1 MIYSSVSMAGR
12 FSSMNL
18 NFCTSDFHPIVPVKD
33 WNETHWP
40 IGTSLKLAVSF
51 MLENFRCLQPFN
63 LHHLFVIEK
72 CWTSAEGC
80 GSKDNGWVLPPLLP
94 CRTLV
99 RAPHQ
104 NWCLK
109 RLWVKCYIIMLN
121 ILYTYNDF
129 FSGAS
134 INYQRKVS
142 KAFGP
147 RQEARLAG
155 LWKSF
160 FELSGDNNSVK
171 QLEANSQKQWI
182 SHHAKGL
189 QLKHSRH
196 LNFQETTT
204 GFSNEISVE
213 LTWLNSLIRWWKVIY
228 RSMAS
233 GKQVLSACV
242 IVHRSSSRSS
252 VFSASV
258 WHTADAWKRLQK
270 PQKLLQ
276 CTFVSTQWN
285 EAVNEERWIKRRSW
299 PILLSFA
306 SPEKYSNV

>member
-1 MIYSSVSMAGR
+1 MS
-12 FSSMNL
+12 
-18 NFCTSDFHPIVPVKD
+18 K
-33 WNETHWP
+33 
-40 IGTSLKLAVSF
+40 
-51 MLENFRCLQPFN
+51 ML
-63 LHHLFVIEK
+63 
-72 CWTSAEGC
+72 
-80 GSKDNGWVLPPLLP
+80 
-94 CRTLV
+94 
-99 RAPHQ
+99 
-104 NWCLK
+104 
-109 RLWVKCYIIMLN
+109 YIMLN
-121 ILYTYNDF
+121 ILYIHNDF

-213 LTWLNSLIRWWKVIY
+213 LTWLNSLFFGGGKSSTVESA
-228 RSMAS
+228 RSFPQVHGLRQAS
-233 GKQVLSACV
+233 PLGLRDRAPVL
-242 IVHRSSSRSS
+242 IKKLRSS

-258 WHTADAWKRLQK
+258 WHTADRWKRLQK
-270 PQKLLQ
+270 IAKASSFYNAP
-276 CTFVSTQWN
+276 
-285 EAVNEERWIKRRSW
+285 
-299 PILLSFA
+299 LSLSETRQSMKNDESREDPDLF
-306 SPEKYSNV
+306 Y

>member
-1 MIYSSVSMAGR
+1 MS
-12 FSSMNL
+12 
-18 NFCTSDFHPIVPVKD
+18 K
-33 WNETHWP
+33 
-40 IGTSLKLAVSF
+40 
-51 MLENFRCLQPFN
+51 ML
-63 LHHLFVIEK
+63 
-72 CWTSAEGC
+72 
-80 GSKDNGWVLPPLLP
+80 
-94 CRTLV
+94 
-99 RAPHQ
+99 
-104 NWCLK
+104 
-109 RLWVKCYIIMLN
+109 YIMLN
-121 ILYTYNDF
+121 ILYIHNDF

-213 LTWLNSLIRWWKVIY
+213 LTWLNSLFFGGGKSSTVESARSTH

-252 VFSASV
+252 VFSAV

-276 CTFVSTQWN
+276 CTFVTQWN